1 MSRRRVV
8 VTGLGATT
16 PIGGDVTTS
25 WSALLAGTSGVR
37 NLTEE
42 WAQSLPVHFAAR
54 VAVEPAEQME
64 RVELRRL
71 DRSEQFALIAS
82 REAWKDA
89 GSPEIDKERLGVV
102 IASGIGGVT
111 TLLDQ
116 YDILREKGARL
127 VSPHTVPMLMPNG
140 PAANV
145 GLELQARA
153 GVHTPVSA
161 CASGAEA
168 IGYALEMIRNDR
180 ADIVVSGGVEAAIHA
195 MPMSGFAA
203 MKALSTRNDEPQRA
217 SRPYDLNRDGFV
229 LGEGGGILVLEEYE
243 HALARGAKIYC
254 EIAGQGLTSD
264 GYHIAAPDPDG
275 VGVQRAV
282 KFALR
287 DSGLTTKDIVHL
299 NAHATST
306 PAGDVAE
313 AIGYALEMIRN
324 DRADIVV
331 GGGVEAAIHA
341 MPMSGFAAM
350 KALSTRNDEPARAS
364 RPYDLNRD
372 GFVLGE
378 GGGILVL
385 EEYEHAVARGAKIYC
400 EIAGQ
405 GLTSDG
411 YHIAAPDPDGAGVQR
426 AVKFALRDSGLT
438 TKDIV
443 HLNAHATS
451 TPAGDVAEANA
462 LRAALGADADHV
474 AVSATKSMT
483 GHLLGGAGAI
493 ESVFIVKTLQDRLA
507 PPTINIDDLDPAVT
521 VDVVRDKPRALPA
534 GDIAALNDS
543 FGFGGHNVVLVFKSI

>member
-1 MSRRRVV
+1 MSTRRVV

-16 PIGGDVTTS
+16 PLGGDVSTT

-37 NLTEE
+37 LLTED
-42 WAQSLPVHFAAR
+42 WAQTIPVHFAAR
-54 VAVEPAEQME
+54 VAIEPSAAME
-64 RVELRRL
+64 RVEMRRL

-111 TLLDQ
+111 TMLDQ

-145 GLELQARA
+145 GLELQAKA

-168 IGYALEMIRNDR
+168 IGYAFEMIRNNR

-203 MKALSTRNDEPQRA
+203 MKALSTRNEDPMRA
-217 SRPYDLNRDGFV
+217 SRPYDVDRDGFV
-229 LGEGGGILVLEEYE
+229 LGEGGGVLVLEEYE
-243 HALARGAKIYC
+243 HARARGAKIYC
-254 EIAGQGLTSD
+254 EIAGQGLSSD

-275 VGVQRAV
+275 AGVQRAL

-287 DSGLTTKDIVHL
+287 DAQLTTKDIVHL

-306 PAGDVAE
+306 PAGD
-313 AIGYALEMIRN
+313 I
-324 DRADIVV
+324 
-331 GGGVEAAIHA
+331 
-341 MPMSGFAAM
+341 
-350 KALSTRNDEPARAS
+350 
-364 RPYDLNRD
+364 
-372 GFVLGE
+372 
-378 GGGILVL
+378 
-385 EEYEHAVARGAKIYC
+385 
-400 EIAGQ
+400 
-405 GLTSDG
+405 
-411 YHIAAPDPDGAGVQR
+411 
-426 AVKFALRDSGLT
+426 
-438 TKDIV
+438 
-443 HLNAHATS
+443 
-451 TPAGDVAEANA
+451 AEANA

-507 PPTINIDDLDPAVT
+507 PPTINIDNLDPAVT
-521 VDVVRDKPRALPA
+521 VDVVRDQPRILPS

-543 FGFGGHNVVLVFKSI
+543 FGFGGHNVVLVFKSL

>member
-1 MSRRRVV
+1 MSARRVV

-16 PIGGDVTTS
+16 PLGGDVTTS

-37 NLTEE
+37 LLTED
-42 WAQSLPVHFAAR
+42 WAQNIPVHFAAR
-54 VAVEPAEQME
+54 VAIEPSEQME
-64 RVELRRL
+64 RVEIRRL

-89 GSPEIDKERLGVV
+89 GSPEMDKERLGVV

-116 YDILREKGARL
+116 YDVLREKGPRL

-145 GLELQARA
+145 GLELQAKA

-168 IGYALEMIRNDR
+168 IGYALDMIRNNR
-180 ADIVVSGGVEAAIHA
+180 ADVVVSGGVEAAIHEL
-195 MPMSGFAA
+195 PMSAFAA
-203 MKALSTRNDEPQRA
+203 MKALSTRND
-217 SRPYDLNRDGFV
+217 D
-229 LGEGGGILVLEEYE
+229 
-243 HALARGAKIYC
+243 
-254 EIAGQGLTSD
+254 
-264 GYHIAAPDPDG
+264 
-275 VGVQRAV
+275 
-282 KFALR
+282 
-287 DSGLTTKDIVHL
+287 
-299 NAHATST
+299 
-306 PAGDVAE
+306 
-313 AIGYALEMIRN
+313 
-324 DRADIVV
+324 
-331 GGGVEAAIHA
+331 
-341 MPMSGFAAM
+341 
-350 KALSTRNDEPARAS
+350 PARAS

-378 GGGILVL
+378 GGGVLVL
-385 EEYEHAVARGAKIYC
+385 EEYEHARARGARMYC
-400 EIAGQ
+400 EIVGQ

-411 YHIAAPDPDGAGVQR
+411 YHIAAPDPEGAGVQR
-426 AVKFALRDSGLT
+426 ALKFALRDAGLT

-462 LRAALGADADHV
+462 LRAALGIDADHV

-507 PPTINIDDLDPAVT
+507 PPTINIEDLDPAVS
-521 VDVVRDKPRALPA
+521 VDVVRDKPRPLPS

-543 FGFGGHNVVLVFKSI
+543 FGFGGHNVVLVFKSS